1 MGRQVTRTKVNGSS
15 SQVPALIIVVE
26 FGGGGGG
33 GGGGGIRRRKRV
45 IRCQLLVLTAG
56 SKKYVGRMEGR
67 GRRWREA
74 LLI

>member
-1 MGRQVTRTKVNGSS
+1 M
-15 SQVPALIIVVE
+15 PALTIIVE

-33 GGGGGIRRRKRV
+33 GGRRGIRRRKRA
-45 IRCQLLVLTAG
+45 IRCQLLVLTAR
-56 SKKYVGRMEGR
+56 SKKYVGRIEGK

>member
-15 SQVPALIIVVE
+15 SQVPALTIVVE
-26 FGGGGGG
+26 FGGGRGGG
-33 GGGGGIRRRKRV
+33 RGGIRRRKRA

-56 SKKYVGRMEGR
+56 SKKYVGKMEGKR
-67 GRRWREA
+67 RRWKEA

>member
-15 SQVPALIIVVE
+15 SQVPALTIVVE
-26 FGGGGGG
+26 FGGG
-33 GGGGGIRRRKRV
+33 GGGGGIRRRKRA

>member
-15 SQVPALIIVVE
+15 SQVPALTIVVE
-26 FGGGGGG
+26 FGGGG

-45 IRCQLLVLTAG
+45 IRYQLLVLTAG